1 MGDIND
7 LFKIDSSKFL
17 INFPDVELSDY
28 FSIPPYYNP
37 STNFEDISSF
47 KLEENNKYKGVF
59 HFFEKVTSENVN
71 IDLIEYENKLTINAK
86 YNCNGVNYST
96 SITETLPNNV
106 DYDTMKAILNNGELI
121 ITFDTKNEETTK
133 LDINRIKNK

>member
-17 INFPDVELSDY
+17 INFPDVDKY

-37 STNFEDISSF
+37 STNFENISSF
-47 KLEENNKYKGVF
+47 KSEGNNKYKGVF

-71 IDLIEYENKLTINAK
+71 IDLIEYENKLTITAK
-86 YNCNGVNYST
+86 YNFNGVNYST
-96 SITETLPNNV
+96 SIIETLPNDV
-106 DYDTMKAILNNGELI
+106 DYDTMKAILNNGELV
-121 ITFDTKNEETTK
+121 ITFDTKNEETIK
-133 LDINRIKNK
+133 LGINRIKNK